1 VSILKERLARHLA
14 VTTGLSPSEAG
25 HLVDEVL
32 DLFGS
37 DLDEFIVSRHAELQ
51 KEGARSKA
59 IYRQIQRELD
69 EWRFAAP
76 PLSIRQIRRRI
87 YG

>member
-1 VSILKERLARHLA
+1 MSDLKARLSRRLAATRGLA
-14 VTTGLSPSEAG
+14 PTDAR

-32 DLFGS
+32 DLFHQTV
-37 DLDEFIVSRHAELQ
+37 DDFIVGRHAELQ
-51 KEGARSKA
+51 QEGFRGDAV
-59 IYRQIQRELD
+59 YRRIQEELK

-76 PLSIRQIRRRI
+76 TLTVRQIRRRI